1 MCLRVLHSESK
12 CIPNES
18 EEVRR
23 GWIFGSSSDRSLA
36 LLPLSLE
43 IEGGRA
49 PTESQTEKGGR
60 GTLSRHCAQQQRA
73 AAAAAAGPELR
84 VKKTTPFAVRFSVS
98 HSDLTSAAC
107 ESL

>member
-23 GWIFGSSSDRSLA
+23 GWIFGSSFAVADRIRLA
-36 LLPLSLE
+36 LLPSSLE
-43 IEGGRA
+43 IESGRA

-60 GTLSRHCAQQQRA
+60 GNT
-73 AAAAAAGPELR
+73 E
-84 VKKTTPFAVRFSVS
+84 
-98 HSDLTSAAC
+98 
-107 ESL
+107 